1 MPQNSEATK
10 TKAKEWLLNWL
21 LPGDKVY
28 CILRHKSTSGMRREI
43 SLVIFNGPDHLRLY
57 LDHHTCDLLNYRMG
71 KNEGV
76 IVNGCG
82 MDMGG
87 HLVSSL
93 SRALFDDERALKYE
107 WL

>member
-1 MPQNSEATK
+1 
-10 TKAKEWLLNWL
+10 
-21 LPGDKVY
+21 
-28 CILRHKSTSGMRREI
+28 
-43 SLVIFNGPDHLRLY
+43 
-57 LDHHTCDLLNYRMG
+57 MG